1 MTPGSSTSTTSP
13 FLSVPQPLHVIL
25 EVIHT
30 ASPAIPHSLS
40 HALLPRTI
48 ATEKLL
54 TSMGGQLHIHTLAEN
69 RTRYEM
75 KIDMEMSPSNQHQG
89 PAGQRKLLLLDDP
102 GSSFSLSNP
111 SNAASTKHHHH
122 HHTSFSKDP
131 TLSDLAKFIERL
143 NGVKMVLHARE
154 KSVFARHLTS
164 CLASWNADISHV
176 PVGVLTVRESDDDE
190 DYGDDAKKKQEQ
202 PVVPSP
208 AIAEEQLHSVP
219 PTFIL
224 IDDDIE
230 TLENKLKAFHNH
242 QRRPSAQ
249 QQQQQQHKG
258 GRHHKNAKYT
268 AAIIHFTSLT
278 NYKRLRDM
286 VHSMPIPPTGMPRL
300 VVVPKPAGPRRFLTA
315 LHTGWHD
322 ATVEPHF
329 MPIATSP
336 SSPSLWMTGDHHGT
350 YQQQHHATTP
360 APMTGRKDGYMT
372 PHVHD
377 QGNHRRGMS
386 PSSSPGS
393 SMTTTAEQNTNNN
406 GYFNVLRGQS
416 SRPLSPAP
424 PTASNSNRQ
433 HKSSPLGVGDDNEG
447 EQGVNE
453 RGDETMLFSSSSSPS
468 SQLPPS
474 YPPSV
479 HNNNNSRASPPH
491 NTDQKG
497 LPTSTL
503 PPETPA
509 ETPAHD
515 EKEKKDDADTTT
527 PDAANA
533 KVSPSQENKPHH
545 EEMDREVAVGGGV
558 GHEKP
563 SLINSLRRKRTVR
576 LSKKLKSD
584 RGSSSG
590 AFANTVSPP
599 INVLI
604 VEGKEGCF
612 YWKRVD
618 FINIGL
624 LDNMINQAILS
635 TWMKKHKIKCS
646 VASNGQEAVERWKGG
661 GFHLVLV
668 STFILHD
675 ALHEEMDEK
684 GKKG

>member
-40 HALLPRTI
+40 QALLPKTF

-54 TSMGGQLHIHTLAEN
+54 VSLGGQLQINTLAGN

-75 KIDMEMSPSNQHQG
+75 TIDMEMSPSNQHQG
-89 PAGQRKLLLLDDP
+89 QAGQRRLLLFDDP
-102 GSSFSLSNP
+102 GSSFSLSNTN
-111 SNAASTKHHHH
+111 NATSTK

-176 PVGVLTVRESDDDE
+176 PVGVLTVRESDDDGE
-190 DYGDDAKKKQEQ
+190 KKKQEQ

-230 TLENKLKAFHNH
+230 TLENKLKEFHH
-242 QRRPSAQ
+242 QQRRPSAQ
-249 QQQQQQHKG
+249 QQQHYKASRQHKG
-258 GRHHKNAKYT
+258 AKYT

-286 VHSMPIPPTGMPRL
+286 VHGMAVPFTGTPRL

-336 SSPSLWMTGDHHGT
+336 SSPSLWMMGDQGTTNHHHPMT
-350 YQQQHHATTP
+350 AVNTP

-372 PHVHD
+372 PHIQE
-377 QGNHRRGMS
+377 QGNHRRGKS

-393 SMTTTAEQNTNNN
+393 SAITAATDQNS

-416 SRPLSPAP
+416 SRPISPAP
-424 PTASNSNRQ
+424 TTTHSSSGNRQ
-433 HKSSPLGVGDDNEG
+433 HKSSPLGVENEEG
-447 EQGVNE
+447 EQGDNE
-453 RGDETMLFSSSSSPS
+453 RGDQTMPFSSSSSPS
-468 SQLPPS
+468 SQLAAS
-474 YPPSV
+474 YQSTV
-479 HNNNNSRASPPH
+479 QNNNNNSNNRASSPH

-515 EKEKKDDADTTT
+515 EKENKDNADTTT
-527 PDAANA
+527 TTPTDAANA
-533 KVSPSQENKPHH
+533 KMSPSQENNPHH
-545 EEMDREVAVGGGV
+545 EEMNRQSAVS

-563 SLINSLRRKRTVR
+563 SLMNSLRRKRTVR

-604 VEGKEGCF
+604 VEGKDILLL
-612 YWKRVD
+612 K
-618 FINIGL
+618 GL
-624 LDNMINQAILS
+624 TILTYHCLDNMINQAILS

-668 STFILHD
+668 STFILHG
-675 ALHEEMDEK
+675 ALHEEKDKKEK
-684 GKKG
+684 ERIV

>member
-1 MTPGSSTSTTSP
+1 MT
-13 FLSVPQPLHVIL
+13 
-25 EVIHT
+25 
-30 ASPAIPHSLS
+30 
-40 HALLPRTI
+40 
-48 ATEKLL
+48 
-54 TSMGGQLHIHTLAEN
+54 
-69 RTRYEM
+69 
-75 KIDMEMSPSNQHQG
+75 IDMEMSPSNQHQG

-102 GSSFSLSNP
+102 GSSFSLSNTN
-111 SNAASTKHHHH
+111 NATSTKH

-176 PVGVLTVRESDDDE
+176 PVGVLTVRESDDEE
-190 DYGDDAKKKQEQ
+190 DNDDAKKKQEQ

-249 QQQQQQHKG
+249 QQQQQHKG
-258 GRHHKNAKYT
+258 GRQHKNAKYT

-286 VHSMPIPPTGMPRL
+286 VHSMPIPPNGMPRL

-336 SSPSLWMTGDHHGT
+336 SSPSLWMMGEHHAP
-350 YQQQHHATTP
+350 YQQQHQHATTP

-372 PHVHD
+372 PHVHE

-393 SMTTTAEQNTNNN
+393 SMTTAAADQNANNN

-424 PTASNSNRQ
+424 TTTSNSNRQ

-479 HNNNNSRASPPH
+479 NNNNNNNRASPPH

-515 EKEKKDDADTTT
+515 EREKKDDADTTT
-527 PDAANA
+527 SDAANA

-604 VEGKEGCF
+604 VEGKEGCA

-618 FINIGL
+618 FIDIGL

-684 GKKG
+684 GKKDCV